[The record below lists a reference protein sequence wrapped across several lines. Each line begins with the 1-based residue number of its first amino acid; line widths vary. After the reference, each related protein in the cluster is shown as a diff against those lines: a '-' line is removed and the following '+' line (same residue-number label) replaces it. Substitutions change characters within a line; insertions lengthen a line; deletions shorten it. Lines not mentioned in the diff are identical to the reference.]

1 MIRITAYE
9 YVLQERTMRE
19 QKRKKQKADHGFQ
32 QMLEAE
38 IQKLKGAQNGKDK
51 NQHQYQDR

>member
-1 MIRITAYE
+1 
-9 YVLQERTMRE
+9 MRE